1 MSKPEMK
8 QYQETA
14 RDKLSAAIRSLLGKD
29 SHDDRLIVFK
39 SPTGSGKTLTMAYAL
54 AAAHSHPNRPEFIVL
69 WLSPGKGGLHRQSE
83 RALKAFLEGTSMKV
97 RVLESRDD
105 IEADPSPASGSV
117 LVVNWE
123 KLFRQEDGEFTNVML
138 RDGETS
144 SFFDMLQNVTRS
156 GFDMVVVID
165 ESHVNLDG
173 PKTKRLMEELR
184 TNRPFISVEMSATPS
199 TATNPELR
207 DDGIHHDVVVRFS
220 EVEAAGM
227 VRKTVLLNP
236 EFDAVQR
243 KYSKENLDLQVLNA
257 AWDRVATLRAGYRA
271 EESSVE
277 PLLLIQYPD
286 GRNAEARAE
295 VVEKFLAKK
304 GLVKDA
310 SYATY
315 LSGDHS
321 DDLENIARSDSP
333 YKALI
338 FKQAI
343 ATGWDCPRA
352 QVLVQFRDPKSDTF
366 RIQTLGRIM
375 RSPEQRHYENDAL
388 NVAYVYSDLPDV
400 EVKVV
405 ADDPD
410 FKVRDK
416 VVKRGAEYPAAGL
429 RLRSVFQPRR
439 RELHYPIRE
448 NIEKTLVA
456 ALEERVLAALPAE
469 PFESTPV
476 AFLANARVEVKDLVS
491 VGEGAFEGSQREGFL
506 GPELAQA
513 LYDRVLT
520 QDIGPYRSREQSRS
534 RIKTILVNWV
544 RKHRQDWNPEHIQH
558 LVLRN
563 QDLVSGAIA
572 IACTNCAANEDAQA
586 IAAARARRRSN
597 EEWEVPLSDLVSD
610 DTHETSAEG
619 NLVEPAVIE
628 KSRSGPERRFEA
640 WVASEHAA
648 KRVVWWWKNGVRD
661 EKYLAV
667 EYDFGGQVERTYPDF
682 LMMDSSGVLWVLEV
696 KDVDDPDGATGG
708 ETNAKAV
715 GLAKWAADHNK
726 CRAADPKLFKS
737 PEVKAGVVIV
747 QQEGGS
753 MVARIGDPVSWVQP
767 TRVNLADET
776 GWSLLALKD
785 SNGRQR
791 HPTQNTNPAK

>member
-1 MSKPEMK
+1 MSKPELK

-29 SHDDRLIVFK
+29 SHEDRLIVFK

-54 AAAHSHPNRPEFIVL
+54 SAVHSHPNRPEFIVL
-69 WLSPGKGGLHRQSE
+69 WLSPGKGGLHLQSA
-83 RALKAFLEGTSMKV
+83 RALRAFLEGTSMKV

-123 KLFRQEDGEFTNVML
+123 KLFRQEDGEFTSVML
-138 RDGETS
+138 RDGETN
-144 SFFDMLQNVTRS
+144 SFFDMLQNVTKN

-184 TNRPFISVEMSATPS
+184 TNRPFISIEMSATPS
-199 TATNPELR
+199 TATSPERR
-207 DDGIHHDVVVRFS
+207 DDGVHHDVVVRFS

-236 EFDAVQR
+236 EFDAVQK
-243 KYSKENLDLQVLNA
+243 KYKREDLAVQVLNA
-257 AWDRVATLRAGYRA
+257 AWDRVAALRIGYQD
-271 EESSVE
+271 EGSSVE

-286 GRNAEARAE
+286 GKNAEARAE
-295 VVEKFLAKK
+295 VVEKFLAKM
-304 GLVKDA
+304 GLVKDV

-352 QVLVQFRDPKSDTF
+352 QVLVQFRDPRSDTF

-375 RSPEQRHYENDAL
+375 RSPEQRHYENDDL
-388 NVAYVYSDLPDV
+388 NIAYVYSDLKGV
-400 EVKVV
+400 EVDVV

-416 VVKRGAEYPAAGL
+416 VVKRGAKYPAAGL
-429 RLRSVFQPRR
+429 RLRSVFQPRK

-448 NIEKTLVA
+448 NIEKILIA
-456 ALEERVLAALPAE
+456 ALDERVLAALPAE

-476 AFLANARVEVKDLVS
+476 SFLADASVEVRDLVTA
-491 VGEGAFEGSQREGFL
+491 GEGAFEGSQREGLL

-534 RIKTILVNWV
+534 RIKTIVVNWV
-544 RKHRQDWNPEHIQH
+544 RKHRPDWNPEHIQH
-558 LVLRN
+558 FVLRK

-572 IACTNCAANEDAQA
+572 VACTSCAANEDAQA
-586 IAAARARRRSN
+586 IAAARARRRVN

-619 NLVEPAVIE
+619 NLLEPALIE
-628 KSRSGPERRFEA
+628 KARSGPERHFEA

-661 EKYLAV
+661 EKYLGV

-682 LMMDSSGVLWVLEV
+682 LVMDSSGVLWVLEV

-715 GLAKWAADHNK
+715 GLDKWAADHNK
-726 CRAADPKLFKS
+726 RRAEDPKLFKS
-737 PEVKAGVVIV
+737 PEVRTGVVVV
-747 QQEGGS
+747 QQEGGA
-753 MVARIGDPVSWVQP
+753 MIARIGDPVNWVQP
-767 TRVNLADET
+767 TRANLVDET
-776 GWSLLALKD
+776 SWSPLAFKS
-785 SNGRQR
+785 SNGR
-791 HPTQNTNPAK
+791 

>member
-1 MSKPEMK
+1 MSKPELK

-14 RDKLSAAIRSLLGKD
+14 RDKLSAAIRSLLGND
-29 SHDDRLIVFK
+29 SHDDRLVVFK

-54 AAAHSHPNRPEFIVL
+54 AAVLSHPNRPEFIVL
-69 WLSPGKGGLHRQSE
+69 WLSPGKGGLHLQSA

-105 IEADPSPASGSV
+105 IKADPSPASGSV

-138 RDGETS
+138 RDGETT
-144 SFFDMLQNVTRS
+144 SFFDMLHNVTKN

-199 TATNPELR
+199 TATSPERR

-236 EFDAVQR
+236 EFDAVQKR
-243 KYSKENLDLQVLNA
+243 YAKENLDVQVLSA

-271 EESSVE
+271 EDSSVE

-295 VVEKFLAKK
+295 VVEKFLDKK
-304 GLVKDA
+304 GLVKDE

-333 YKALI
+333 YKVLI

-416 VVKRGAEYPAAGL
+416 VVKRGATYPAAGL

-456 ALEERVLAALPAE
+456 ALEARVLAALPAE

-476 AFLANARVEVKDLVS
+476 AFLADARVEVKDLVS
-491 VGEGAFEGSQREGFL
+491 AGEGAFEGSQREGFL

-544 RKHRQDWNPEHIQH
+544 RRHRQDWNPEHIQH
-558 LVLRN
+558 FVLRN

-572 IACTNCAANEDAQA
+572 IACTDCAATEDAQA

-610 DTHETSAEG
+610 ETHEMSAEG
-619 NLVEPAVIE
+619 NLLEPAVIE
-628 KSRSGPERRFEA
+628 KARSGPERRFEA
-640 WVASEHAA
+640 WVASEYAA

-661 EKYLAV
+661 EKYLGV
-667 EYDFGGQVERTYPDF
+667 EYEFGGQVERTYPDF
-682 LMMDSSGVLWVLEV
+682 LMMDSSSVLWVLEI
-696 KDVDDPDGATGG
+696 KDVDDPDGATSG

-715 GLAKWAADHNK
+715 GLAKWAAEHNK
-726 CRAADPKLFKS
+726 FRAADPKLLKS

-747 QQEGGS
+747 QQEGGA
-753 MVARIGDPVSWVQP
+753 MVARIGDPGSWVQP

-785 SNGRQR
+785 SNS
-791 HPTQNTNPAK
+791 K

>member
-1 MSKPEMK
+1 MSKPALK

-14 RDKLSAAIRSLLGKD
+14 RDKLAAAIRSLLGKD
-29 SHDDRLIVFK
+29 SHDDRLVVFK
-39 SPTGSGKTLTMAYAL
+39 SPTGSGKTVTMAYAL
-54 AAAHSHPNRPEFIVL
+54 SAVHSHPNRPEFIVL
-69 WLSPGKGGLHRQSE
+69 WLSPGKGELHLQSA

-105 IEADPSPASGSV
+105 IEADPSPSSGSV

-138 RDGETS
+138 RDGETT
-144 SFFDMLQNVTRS
+144 SFFDMLQNVTKN
-156 GFDMVVVID
+156 GLDMVVVID

-184 TNRPFISVEMSATPS
+184 TNRPFISIEMSATPS
-199 TATNPELR
+199 TATLPERR

-220 EVEAAGM
+220 EVESAGM

-236 EFDAVQR
+236 EFGAVQA
-243 KYSKENLDLQVLNA
+243 KYASETLEVQVLNA
-257 AWDRVATLRAGYRA
+257 AWDRISTLRIGYQQ
-271 EESSVE
+271 EGSSVE

-286 GRNAEARAE
+286 GKNAEARAE
-295 VVEKFLAKK
+295 VVEKFLTEK
-304 GLVKDA
+304 GLVKDL

-321 DDLENIARSDSP
+321 DDLENIAQSDSP

-352 QVLVQFRDPKSDTF
+352 QVLVQFRDPRSATF

-375 RSPEQRHYENDAL
+375 RSPEQRHYENDDL
-388 NVAYVYSDLPDV
+388 NIAYVYSDLEGV
-400 EVKVV
+400 EVDVV

-416 VVKRGAEYPAAGL
+416 VVKRGAKYPAAGL

-456 ALEERVLAALPAE
+456 ELEERVLTALPAE

-476 AFLANARVEVKDLVS
+476 AFLADARVEVKDLVS
-491 VGEGAFEGSQREGFL
+491 AGEGTFEGSQREGLL

-544 RKHRQDWNPEHIQH
+544 RKHRADWNPEHIQH
-558 LVLRN
+558 FVLRN
-563 QDLVSGAIA
+563 QEMVSGAIA
-572 IACTNCAANEDAQA
+572 IACTNCATNEDAQA
-586 IAAARARRRSN
+586 IAAARARRRIN
-597 EEWEVPLSDLVSD
+597 VEWEVPMSDLVSD
-610 DTHETSAEG
+610 DTHEVSAEG
-619 NLVEPAVIE
+619 NLLEPPLIDKA
-628 KSRSGPERRFEA
+628 RSGPERRFET
-640 WVASEHAA
+640 WVATEHAE
-648 KRVVWWWKNGVRD
+648 KRVDWWWKNGERD
-661 EKYLAV
+661 EKYLGV
-667 EYDFGGQVERTYPDF
+667 EYTFEGQVERTYPDF
-682 LMMDSSGVLWVLEV
+682 LVMDSFGILWVLEV
-696 KDVDDPDGATGG
+696 KDVDDPGGATGG

-715 GLAKWAADHNK
+715 GLAEWAAEHNK
-726 CRAADPKLFKS
+726 RRADDPQLFKS
-737 PEVKAGVVIV
+737 PEVRTGVVVV

-753 MVARIGDPVSWVQP
+753 LIARMGDPSEWTPP
-767 TRVNLADET
+767 TKANLAANN
-776 GWSLLALKD
+776 GWSGVVFKASGSK
-785 SNGRQR
+785 
-791 HPTQNTNPAK
+791 

>member
-1 MSKPEMK
+1 VSKPELK
-8 QYQETA
+8 SYQETA
-14 RDKLSAAIRSLLGKD
+14 RDKLSAAIRTLLGNE
-29 SHDDRLIVFK
+29 SHDDRLVVFK

-54 AAAHSHPNRPEFIVL
+54 SAIHSHPNRPEFIVL
-69 WLSPGKGGLHRQSE
+69 WLSPGKGGLHLQSA

-97 RVLESRDD
+97 QVLDSRDD
-105 IEADPSPASGSV
+105 VEADPSPASGSV

-138 RDGETS
+138 RDGETT
-144 SFFDMLQNVTRS
+144 SFFDMLQNVTNK

-173 PKTKRLMEELR
+173 PKTKRLMEEVR

-199 TATNPELR
+199 TATSPERR

-220 EVEAAGM
+220 EVESAGM

-236 EFDAVQR
+236 EFDAVQK
-243 KYSKENLDLQVLNA
+243 KYAKENLDVQVLNA
-257 AWDRVATLRAGYRA
+257 AWDRVATLRTSYQQEG
-271 EESSVE
+271 SSVE

-286 GRNAEARAE
+286 GKNAEARAE
-295 VVEKFLAKK
+295 VVEKFLAQK
-304 GLVKDA
+304 GLVKDV

-321 DDLENIARSDSP
+321 DDLENIAQSASP
-333 YKALI
+333 FKALI

-352 QVLVQFRDPKSDTF
+352 QVLVQFRDPRSTTF

-375 RSPEQRHYENDAL
+375 RSPEQRHYENDDL
-388 NVAYVYSDLPDV
+388 NVAYVYSDLEGV
-400 EVKVV
+400 EVDVV

-416 VVKRGAEYPAAGL
+416 VVKRGGNYPAAGL

-456 ALEERVLAALPAE
+456 VLDERVLPELPE
-469 PFESTPV
+469 ESFESTPV
-476 AFLANARVEVKDLVS
+476 SFLSDARVEVKDLLTA
-491 VGEGAFEGSQREGFL
+491 GEGVFEGSHRKGLL

-534 RIKTILVNWV
+534 RIKTVIVNWV
-544 RKHRQDWNPEHIQH
+544 RKYRPDWNPEHIQH
-558 LVLRN
+558 FILRHEH
-563 QDLVSGAIA
+563 LVSGAIA
-572 IACTNCAANEDAQA
+572 VACTNCATDEDAQA
-586 IAAARARRRSN
+586 IATARARRRIN

-610 DTHETSAEG
+610 DTHETSVEG
-619 NLVEPAVIE
+619 NLLAPQLIE
-628 KSRSGPERRFEA
+628 KVRSGPERRFETWIA
-640 WVASEHAA
+640 EEHAA
-648 KRVVWWWKNGVRD
+648 ERVDWWWKNGERD
-661 EKYLAV
+661 EKYLGV
-667 EYDFGGQVERTYPDF
+667 EYTFDGQVERTYPDF
-682 LMMDSSGVLWVLEV
+682 LVLDSAGVLWVLEV
-696 KDVDDPDGATGG
+696 KDIDDPGGALGG
-708 ETNAKAV
+708 ETSAKAI
-715 GLAKWAADHNK
+715 GLAEWAADHNERRK
-726 CRAADPKLFKS
+726 ADSKLFES
-737 PEVKAGVVIV
+737 PEVKTGVVVV
-747 QQEGGS
+747 QPEGGA
-753 MVARIGDPVSWVQP
+753 MVAKIADPNNWAPPSKS
-767 TRVNLADET
+767 NLAAGT
-776 GWSLLALKD
+776 GWTQLSLGL
-785 SNGRQR
+785 S
-791 HPTQNTNPAK
+791 TSS

>member
-1 MSKPEMK
+1 MSKPELK

-14 RDKLSAAIRSLLGKD
+14 RDKLSDAIRSLLGND

-39 SPTGSGKTLTMAYAL
+39 SPTGSGKTLTVAYAL
-54 AAAHSHPNRPEFIVL
+54 SAVHSHPNRPEFIVL
-69 WLSPGKGGLHRQSE
+69 WLSPGKGGLHLQSE

-105 IEADPSPASGSV
+105 IQADPSPASGSV

-123 KLFRQEDGEFTNVML
+123 KLFRQKDGEFTNVML

-144 SFFDMLQNVTRS
+144 SFFDMLQNVTKKS
-156 GFDMVVVID
+156 FDMVVVID
-165 ESHVNLDG
+165 ESHVNLGG
-173 PKTKRLMEELR
+173 PQTKRLIEELR
-184 TNRPFISVEMSATPS
+184 TNRPFIAVEMSATPN
-199 TATNPELR
+199 TATSPERR

-227 VRKTVLLNP
+227 VRKTVLLNW
-236 EFDAVQR
+236 EFDAVQE
-243 KYSKENLDLQVLNA
+243 KYARDNLDVQVLNA
-257 AWDRVATLRAGYRA
+257 AWDRVVALRTGYRD
-271 EESSVE
+271 EGSSVE

-286 GRNAEARAE
+286 GKGAEARAE

-304 GLVKDA
+304 GLVKDV
-310 SYATY
+310 SYATH
-315 LSGDHS
+315 LSDDHS

-375 RSPEQRHYENDAL
+375 RSPEQRHYENDDL
-388 NVAYVYSDLPDV
+388 NIAYVYSDLKGV
-400 EVKVV
+400 EVEVV

-410 FKVRDK
+410 FKVRRK
-416 VVKRGAEYPAAGL
+416 VVKRGANYPAAGL
-429 RLRSVFQPRR
+429 RLHSVFQPRK

-456 ALEERVLAALPAE
+456 SLDERVLAVLPAE

-476 AFLANARVEVKDLVS
+476 AFLADARVEVKDLVS
-491 VGEGAFEGSQREGFL
+491 AGGGEFEGSQREGLL

-520 QDIGPYRSREQSRS
+520 QDIGLYRSREQSRS
-534 RIKTILVNWV
+534 RIKTIVVNWV
-544 RKHRQDWNPEHIQH
+544 RNHCPDWNPEHIQH
-558 LVLRN
+558 FVLRN

-572 IACTNCAANEDAQA
+572 VACTSCAAIEDAQA
-586 IAAARARRRSN
+586 IAAARARRRVN
-597 EEWEVPLSDLVSD
+597 DAWEVPLSDLVSD

-619 NLVEPAVIE
+619 NLLEPALIE
-628 KSRSGPERRFEA
+628 KARLDPERRFET

-648 KRVVWWWKNGVRD
+648 KRIVWWWKNGKRD
-661 EKYLAV
+661 EKYLGV

-682 LMMDSSGVLWVLEV
+682 LVMDSSGVLWVLEV
-696 KDVDDPDGATGG
+696 KDVDDRDGATGG
-708 ETNAKAV
+708 KTNAKAV
-715 GLAKWAADHNK
+715 GLAKWAVDHNK
-726 CRAADPKLFKS
+726 RRVENPKLFKS
-737 PEVKAGVVIV
+737 PEVRAGVVVV
-747 QQEGGS
+747 QQKGS
-753 MVARIGDPVSWVQP
+753 TMVARIGDPVSWVQP
-767 TRVNLADET
+767 TRANLADET
-776 GWSLLALKD
+776 GWSLLALTD
-785 SNGRQR
+785 SNGR
-791 HPTQNTNPAK
+791 

>member
-1 MSKPEMK
+1 
-8 QYQETA
+8 
-14 RDKLSAAIRSLLGKD
+14 
-29 SHDDRLIVFK
+29 
-39 SPTGSGKTLTMAYAL
+39 
-54 AAAHSHPNRPEFIVL
+54 
-69 WLSPGKGGLHRQSE
+69 
-83 RALKAFLEGTSMKV
+83 
-97 RVLESRDD
+97 
-105 IEADPSPASGSV
+105 
-117 LVVNWE
+117 
-123 KLFRQEDGEFTNVML
+123 
-138 RDGETS
+138 
-144 SFFDMLQNVTRS
+144 
-156 GFDMVVVID
+156 
-165 ESHVNLDG
+165 VNLDG

-184 TNRPFISVEMSATPS
+184 TNRPFIAIEMSATPS
-199 TATNPELR
+199 TATSPERR

-236 EFDAVQR
+236 EFDVVQK
-243 KYSKENLDLQVLNA
+243 KYAKENLDIQVLNA
-257 AWDRVATLRAGYRA
+257 AWDRVAALRAGYRA

-286 GRNAEARAE
+286 GKNAEARAE

-304 GLVKDA
+304 GLVRDV

-321 DDLENIARSDSP
+321 DDLKNIARSDSP

-343 ATGWDCPRA
+343 AIGWDCPRA

-375 RSPEQRHYENDAL
+375 RSPEQRHYENDDL
-388 NVAYVYSDLPDV
+388 NIAYVYSDLKGV
-400 EVKVV
+400 EVEVV

-416 VVKRGAEYPAAGL
+416 VVKRGAKYPAAGL

-448 NIEKTLVA
+448 NIEKTLIA
-456 ALEERVLAALPAE
+456 ALDERVLAELPTE

-476 AFLANARVEVKDLVS
+476 SFLADASVEVRDLVS
-491 VGEGAFEGSQREGFL
+491 AGEGAFEGSQREGLL

-534 RIKTILVNWV
+534 RIKTIVVNWV
-544 RKHRQDWNPEHIQH
+544 RKHRQVWNPEQIQH
-558 LVLRN
+558 FVLRN
-563 QDLVSGAIA
+563 QDLVSGAVA
-572 IACTNCAANEDAQA
+572 IACTNCAANEDVQA
-586 IAAARARRRSN
+586 IAAARARRRTN

-619 NLVEPAVIE
+619 NLLEPALIE
-628 KSRSGPERRFEA
+628 KARSGPERRFEA
-640 WVASEHAA
+640 WVAAEHAA
-648 KRVVWWWKNGVRD
+648 KRIVWWWKNGARD
-661 EKYLAV
+661 EKYLGV

-682 LMMDSSGVLWVLEV
+682 LVMDSSGVLWVLEV
-696 KDVDDPDGATGG
+696 KDVDDPDGTTGG

-715 GLAKWAADHNK
+715 SLAKWAADHNK
-726 CRAADPKLFKS
+726 RRVEDPKLFKS
-737 PEVKAGVVIV
+737 PEVRAGVVVV
-747 QQEGGS
+747 QQEGGAL
-753 MVARIGDPVSWVQP
+753 VARIGDPVSWVQP
-767 TRVNLADET
+767 TKSNLASET
-776 GWSLLALKD
+776 GWSPLALKD
-785 SNGRQR
+785 SNGR
-791 HPTQNTNPAK
+791 

>member
-1 MSKPEMK
+1 MSKPELK

-14 RDKLSAAIRSLLGKD
+14 RDKLSNAIRSLLGRD
-29 SHDDRLIVFK
+29 SFDDRLIVFK

-54 AAAHSHPNRPEFIVL
+54 AATHSHPNRPEFIVL
-69 WLSPGKGGLHRQSE
+69 WLSPGKGGLHLQSA
-83 RALKAFLEGTSMKV
+83 RALKFFLEGTSMKV

-105 IEADPSPASGSV
+105 IAADPSPASGSV

-138 RDGETS
+138 REGETT
-144 SFFDMLQNVTRS
+144 SFFDMLQNVTK
-156 GFDMVVVID
+156 GGMDMVVVID

-184 TNRPFISVEMSATPS
+184 TNRPFIQIEMSATPS
-199 TATNPELR
+199 TATLPERR

-220 EVEAAGM
+220 EVEEAGM

-236 EFDAVQR
+236 EFDAVQK
-243 KYSKENLDLQVLNA
+243 KYAKETLDLQVLNA
-257 AWDRVATLRAGYRA
+257 AWDRIAELRKGYRD
-271 EESSVE
+271 EESNVE

-286 GRNAEARAE
+286 GKNAEARAE

-304 GLVKDA
+304 GLVKDET
-310 SYATY
+310 YATY

-352 QVLVQFRDPKSDTF
+352 QVLVQFRDPRSATF

-375 RSPEQRHYENDAL
+375 RAPEQRHYENEDL
-388 NVAYVYSDLPDV
+388 NIAYVYSDLEGV
-400 EVKVV
+400 EVDVV

-416 VVKRGAEYPAAGL
+416 VVKRGPAYPPAGL

-448 NIEKTLVA
+448 NIEKALVSSLDA
-456 ALEERVLAALPAE
+456 RIGALLPGE

-476 AFLANARVEVKDLVS
+476 SFLADARVEVKDLVAA
-491 VGEGAFEGSQREGFL
+491 GEGSFAGDQREGFL

-513 LYDRVLT
+513 FYDRVLT

-544 RKHRQDWNPEHIQH
+544 RKQRPDWNPEQIQH
-558 LVLRN
+558 FVLRN
-563 QDLVSGAIA
+563 QSEVSGAIA
-572 IACTNCAANEDAQA
+572 VACTNCAATEDAQA
-586 IAAARARRRSN
+586 IAAARAKMRIN
-597 EEWEVPLSDLVSD
+597 EEWEVPVSDLVSD
-610 DTHETSAEG
+610 DTHEPSAEG
-619 NLVEPAVIE
+619 NLLDPALIE
-628 KSRSGPERRFEA
+628 KSRSGPERRFET
-640 WVASEHAA
+640 WVAGEHAA
-648 KRVVWWWKNGVRD
+648 KRVLWWWKNGERD
-661 EKYLAV
+661 EKYLGI
-667 EYDFGGQVERTYPDF
+667 EYRFGTEVARTYPDF
-682 LMMDSSGVLWVLEV
+682 LVMDSSRRLWVLEV
-696 KDVDDPDGATGG
+696 KDVDDPSGAPGE
-708 ETNAKAV
+708 ETNAKAI
-715 GLAKWAADHNK
+715 GLAAWAADHNK
-726 CRAADPKLFKS
+726 KRAEDKKLFSS
-737 PEVKAGVVIV
+737 PEVCAGVVV
-747 QQEGGS
+747 PYKEGET
-753 MVARIGDPVSWVQP
+753 MTVKLADHQNWQAP
-767 TRVNLADET
+767 TKQNLATDT
-776 GWSLLALKD
+776 SWKTISI
-785 SNGRQR
+785 
-791 HPTQNTNPAK
+791 